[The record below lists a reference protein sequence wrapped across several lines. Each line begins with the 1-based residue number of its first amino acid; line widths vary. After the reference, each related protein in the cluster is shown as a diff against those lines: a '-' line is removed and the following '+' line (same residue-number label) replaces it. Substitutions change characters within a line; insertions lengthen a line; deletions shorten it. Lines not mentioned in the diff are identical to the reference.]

1 MKRAEHYVNHMKYSA
16 QERLAGLFVLG
27 ALALIAVLLVF
38 SSQNMKLLQGRVE
51 YVALMRNPVG
61 VTTDT
66 PVHISGIE
74 AGMVKRIALT
84 PDNHFKIVLSVYK
97 KYKSLVRTDSTAAI
111 SKLALIGD
119 SVINISPGSPDLPV
133 LADGGT
139 IEVLETMTFDQ
150 MLSNLRPMLDKINLS
165 IDRLATILGALPE
178 EAVGSILEDTA
189 SVASQLRQGEG
200 IAGALLYD
208 ERMRQN
214 LAASLRSLQET
225 LGTTSEIAQ
234 NSRGILRQ
242 LKETADILHQEMQ
255 SMPEMT
261 AKTQDLID
269 ETRKTVDA
277 IGNTW
282 PVSANMPATAEPGG
296 PEVMASND

>member
-1 MKRAEHYVNHMKYSA
+1 MKREEHYVNHMNYSA

-27 ALALIAVLLVF
+27 ALALIAVLLAF

-51 YVALMRNPVG
+51 YIALMRNPAG
-61 VTTDT
+61 ITTDT

-74 AGMVKRIALT
+74 AGVVKHIALT

-97 KYKSLVRTDSTAAI
+97 EYKGLVRTDSTASI

-133 LADGGT
+133 LADGGI
-139 IEVLETMTFDQ
+139 IEVLETATLDQ
-150 MLSNLRPMLDKINLS
+150 TLSNLSPMLDKINLS
-165 IDRLATILGALPE
+165 IDRLAAILGALPE

-189 SVASQLRQGEG
+189 SVASQLRRGEG

-208 ERMRQN
+208 EGMRQD
-214 LAASLRSLQET
+214 LTAALRSLREA

-234 NSRGILRQ
+234 DSRGILRQ
-242 LKETADILHQEMQ
+242 LKETADILHQQMQ
-255 SMPEMT
+255 SVPEMT

-282 PVSANMPATAEPGG
+282 PVSANMPATDEPGG